1 MFAHGF
7 EHQIM
12 LKIPQSRHPP
22 TPFSSFAPSELCNKT
37 CALQLTPKY
46 PPTPFSSFAPS
57 ELCNK
62 TCVLQLTLKYPF
74 SLFYRSA
81 RHSLQSTP
89 HTPFLSS
96 LVLQSILPIRRS
108 HSFSLF
114 SCTPSILCN

>member
-1 MFAHGF
+1 MFAHGI

-62 TCVLQLTLKYPF
+62 TC
-74 SLFYRSA
+74 
-81 RHSLQSTP
+81 SLQSTP
-89 HTPFLSS
+89 QTPFLSS

-114 SCTPSILCN
+114 SCTASILCNRCPHTSIPSP